1 MQQNVDESLILN
13 SVLKVP
19 TERVFSYKKLHHILV
34 SLDSD
39 YDINNWFWNTCFL
52 QKPLDTLIRSRMSVL
67 KIVI

>member
-19 TERVFSYKKLHHILV
+19 TERVFLPYCTTISCTTNYIVFGV
-34 SLDSD
+34 SR
-39 YDINNWFWNTCFL
+39 
-52 QKPLDTLIRSRMSVL
+52 KPLDILIRSRMSVL